1 MRGADRT
8 GASVLLGS
16 PPGNREPGPRAEP
29 EPGREARPG
38 SLTRILAVVGPTA
51 IGKSALA
58 LGLARSLE
66 GEIVACDSMQ
76 VYRGFDAATAK
87 PTLAERAA
95 VPHWLVDVADPRKD
109 FSLAEYVELAS
120 AAIGEIASRGR
131 VPIVVGG
138 TGLYLRG
145 LLRGVVPAP
154 PRSDELRDR
163 LRRMAA
169 RHGAPRLHRWLGA
182 LDPATAG
189 RIPPADAQ
197 RIVRGLEI
205 ALTGTPW
212 SERLARDGTWSSAE
226 ERYRA
231 LKIGLDG
238 DRDALRKRI
247 EERVEGFFA
256 AGLAR
261 EVRDR
266 LDDGVPAEANAF
278 KGIGYRE
285 VLAAIREGT
294 DPDATR
300 DAVQASTRRYAKRQ
314 RTWFRGEAGVV
325 WLDAGEGIA
334 ALLDRTLD
342 LWARS

>member
-29 EPGREARPG
+29 EPGREERPG

-58 LGLARSLE
+58 LELARSLD

-87 PTLAERAA
+87 PTLPERAA
-95 VPHWLVDVADPRKD
+95 VPHHLVDVADPRKD
-109 FSLAEYVELAS
+109 FSLADYVALAS
-120 AAIGEIASRGR
+120 VAIGEIATRGR

-154 PRSDELRDR
+154 PRSEDLRAR
-163 LRRMAA
+163 LRGMAG
-169 RHGAPRLHRWLGA
+169 RHGSPRLHRWLRA
-182 LDPATAG
+182 LDPVTAS
-189 RIPPADAQ
+189 RIPPNDAQ
-197 RIVRGLEI
+197 RIVRGLEL
-205 ALTGTPW
+205 ALTGDTW
-212 SERLARDGTWSSAE
+212 SDRLAREGTWSGPG

-238 DRDALRKRI
+238 DREVLAGRI
-247 EERVEGFFA
+247 DERVDGFFA
-256 AGLAR
+256 AGLVR
-261 EVRDR
+261 EVRER
-266 LDDGVPAEANAF
+266 LADGVPPEANAF
-278 KGIGYRE
+278 KAIGYRE
-285 VLAAIREGT
+285 VLAAMREGS
-294 DPDATR
+294 DPEGTR
-300 DAVQASTRRYAKRQ
+300 DAVKASTRRYAKRQ
-314 RTWFRGEAGVV
+314 RTWFRSETGVV
-325 WLDAGEGIA
+325 WLDAGEGIS

-342 LWARS
+342 LWAGG